1 MAGLSRAMEL
11 EREVVKIHGLKQP
24 RYKPY
29 TQKNKQ
35 ASKQTRIG
43 IPYLRLRRRR
53 LRRRLLLLSP

>member
-1 MAGLSRAMEL
+1 MEL